1 MRSLLRENSRRRA
14 AVRAALF
21 ANCADTILCFD
32 RRGCPLIKDGHGD
45 GQNHPVK
52 LHGVGEQSG
61 SGSRGLRKSKET
73 RNPRYVRFGAA

>member
-1 MRSLLRENSRRRA
+1 MKIRGETA

-21 ANCADTILCFD
+21 ANCDANTILCFD
-32 RRGCPLIKDGHGD
+32 RRGCLLIKDGHGD

-52 LHGVGEQSG
+52 LYGVGEQSG

-73 RNPRYVRFGAA
+73 RGPHYVRFGAA